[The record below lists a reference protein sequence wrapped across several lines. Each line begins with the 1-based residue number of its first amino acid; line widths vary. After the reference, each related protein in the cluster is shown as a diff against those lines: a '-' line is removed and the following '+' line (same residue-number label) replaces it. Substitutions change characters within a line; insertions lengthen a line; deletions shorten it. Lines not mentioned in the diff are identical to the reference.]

1 MVSIKNICYSLDRS
15 CKVIVKAKPHYAV
28 WPFSLQE
35 FVFEIVL
42 FLFIL
47 KPLRAL
53 EHAPH
58 SPLESLVTPNGRP
71 DAGGEV
77 ATQEA
82 GALGEALGLGVLGL
96 VVGDA
101 VDDDRGVGGGVGA
114 GVV

>member
-53 EHAPH
+53 DHAPH
-58 SPLESLVTPNGRP
+58 GSLEPLGTANGRP
-71 DAGGEV
+71 DAGGEI
-77 ATQEA
+77 APQET
-82 GALGEALGLGVLGL
+82 GALGDALGLGVLGL

-101 VDDDRGVGGGVGA
+101 VDDD
-114 GVV
+114 